1 MEHTPANLASD
12 MAEKLKAWT
21 GKTWLISVVNKQ
33 GGKTLLQEA
42 QETKANLRKT
52 MSANPVVSA
61 VIMAFPGAKIDSIRE
76 RAEETDDTS
85 NSEDY
90 E

>member
-1 MEHTPANLASD
+1 
-12 MAEKLKAWT
+12 
-21 GKTWLISVVNKQ
+21 KQ

-76 RAEETDDTS
+76 RVDENEETS
-85 NSEDY
+85 NAED
-90 E
+90 EE